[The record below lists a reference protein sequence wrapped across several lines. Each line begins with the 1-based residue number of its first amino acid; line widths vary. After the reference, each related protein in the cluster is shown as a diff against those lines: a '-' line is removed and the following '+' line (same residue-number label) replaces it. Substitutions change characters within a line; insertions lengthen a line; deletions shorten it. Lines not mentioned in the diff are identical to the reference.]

1 MTCDLAHL
9 FRRGPWIN
17 AEVLH
22 SIWGI
27 LTEDAVIV
35 VGQATNKGVDGEE
48 TTYLV
53 LISLY
58 AISPKSTTPH
68 SFLVLSYWR
77 HLS

>member
-35 VGQATNKGVDGEE
+35 VGQATNKGVDLGY
-48 TTYLV
+48 TN
-53 LISLY
+53 
-58 AISPKSTTPH
+58 
-68 SFLVLSYWR
+68 R
-77 HLS
+77 G